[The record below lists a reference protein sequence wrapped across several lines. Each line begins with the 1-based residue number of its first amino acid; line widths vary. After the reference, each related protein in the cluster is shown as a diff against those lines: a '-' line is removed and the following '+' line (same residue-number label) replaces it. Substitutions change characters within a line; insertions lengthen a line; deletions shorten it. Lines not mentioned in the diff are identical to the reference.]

1 MQSSSDSYD
10 NINVVAFTNEDGLDK
25 AGRTAT
31 IDSPLTPEGVS
42 YQQHD
47 LGSPAPGRA
56 GFFQSLSWQ
65 KWYAAFK
72 NILPVYVAIHLAL
85 CVISCLAFLF
95 ITKDF
100 SGQTWPV
107 ATLWKQWRHW
117 DSNFYIEIA
126 TQGYKTL
133 QHMAFFPLY
142 PLLIKGVSLV
152 TQNPVISGL
161 LISNTAELLMFVVL
175 YRLVEEE
182 FDGNRAYYT
191 VLYFAIFPTAFF
203 FSAVYTESLFLCLS
217 TLTIYQIRRGRWGLA
232 ALFAGLASFTRPDGM
247 FLLVPFCY
255 EYLYRLWQRQEQSPH
270 AIISWKRISGLVK
283 NIRWNILFGL
293 CFPAGVALV
302 IAYGYYHFHDP
313 LAFVHAHKYWTRA
326 MRFPGWGILE
336 TMWVILHHGLLNF
349 LTVRSS
355 IDLGTDLF
363 ILVMIVLCF
372 IGPWK
377 LPKDMW
383 GYALYALTLYLYF
396 QLFPVANQ
404 YPLESMSRFVLE
416 IFPAFILFSRLSKYR
431 TFNLSY
437 CMVSGALFFFLLAQ
451 FLTGRWIT

>member
-1 MQSSSDSYD
+1 MLSSDSYD
-10 NINVVAFTNEDGLDK
+10 NIHVFTPIANDGVDTTEKRAAL
-25 AGRTAT
+25 TP
-31 IDSPLTPEGVS
+31 PLTPES
-42 YQQHD
+42 APRQQSD
-47 LGSPAPGRA
+47 LEGLVPGKA
-56 GFFQSLSWQ
+56 GLLHSVSWQ

-72 NILPVYVAIHLAL
+72 NILPVYIALHLAL
-85 CVISCLAFLF
+85 FAISCLAFLF

-117 DSNFYIEIA
+117 DSNFYLEIA

-142 PLLIKGVSLV
+142 PLLIRGLSFI
-152 TQNPVISGL
+152 TQNPLISGL
-161 LISNTAELLMFVVL
+161 LISNAAELVMFTVL

-191 VLYFAIFPTAFF
+191 VLYFAIFPSAFF
-203 FSAVYTESLFLCLS
+203 FSAVYTESLFLCFS
-217 TLTIYQIRRGRWGLA
+217 TLTLYQLRRGRWGFA

-255 EYLYRLWQRQEQSPH
+255 EYFYRLWQRQEQSPR
-270 AIISWKRISGLVK
+270 ALFSWKQISGLVK
-283 NIRWNILFGL
+283 KIRWNILFGL

-302 IAYGYYHFHDP
+302 IAYGYYQFHDP

-349 LTVRSS
+349 LTIRSS

-377 LPKDMW
+377 LPTNMW
-383 GYALYALTLYLYF
+383 GYALYALTLYTYF

-404 YPLESMSRFVLE
+404 YPLESMSRFLLE
-416 IFPAFILFSRLSKYR
+416 IFPAFMLLSRLSKYR
-431 TFNLSY
+431 TFSLSY
-437 CMVSGALFFFLLAQ
+437 CMVSGALFFFLLTQ